1 MALITTSKSLGW
13 YGIHGPTECS
23 SLSLPATFGT
33 YNSSGAFQ
41 VGTSGLT
48 ESEATQGGLE
58 LWTMLA
64 DGNAWPWN
72 IKLEKQYRNRIP
84 AVLARFDKLDCGQM
98 YWIQW
103 TGSKDLN
110 VPGFVPT
117 ALGVDMGRVSA

>member
-33 YNSSGAFQ
+33 YNSSGVFQ
-41 VGTSGLT
+41 VGTSGIT

-58 LWTMLA
+58 FWTMTET
-64 DGNAWPWN
+64 GNAWPWN
-72 IKLEKQYRNRIP
+72 IKLEKQYRNRLP
-84 AVLARFDKLDCGQM
+84 GVLEPLEKLECGQM